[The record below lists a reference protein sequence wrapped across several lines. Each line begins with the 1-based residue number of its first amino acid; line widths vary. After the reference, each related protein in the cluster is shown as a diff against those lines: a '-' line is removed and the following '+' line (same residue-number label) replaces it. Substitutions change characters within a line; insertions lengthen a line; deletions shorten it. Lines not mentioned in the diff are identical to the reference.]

1 MANELKVP
9 EHVAIIM
16 DGNGRWAEHR
26 GLARVEGHRAG
37 AEAVEAA
44 LDAARKFGVKY
55 LTLYAFS
62 TENWKRSP
70 QEVAALMG
78 LLGDFLD
85 RKLPSMMENDVRLLT
100 TGRTSDLPFPSRS
113 KLLAAIEA
121 TSNNRGGTLILA
133 LSYGGRAELVD
144 AAKKMAADAAAGKIA
159 PEKIDEKLFASYL
172 YHPEIPD
179 PDLMI
184 RTSGEQRISNF
195 LLWQIAYSELYV
207 TPVLWP
213 DFDEEEFGRAI
224 KSYQNRDRRFGGRKK

>member
-121 TSNNRGGTLILA
+121 TSKNRGGTLILA

-224 KSYQNRDRRFGGRKK
+224 KSYQNRDLRFC